1 MCLLGRPDT
10 TCSIVYTEDKSKDN
24 ACTLYVKLYKQYRTV
39 HIYTYVCF
47 SLSIIVIRFV
57 ASVKTILIRYT
68 LFRECKQVG
77 LELVTNHQKC
87 FMILKSR
94 FAITNSCNSFKQ
106 LNSLL
111 HTLTYVNTF
120 NILKGSSYPCFK
132 CSCNYFNE
140 GHKCTGM
147 SIT

>member
-1 MCLLGRPDT
+1 MKQTTSIHTFATSIVPVILLCVDILLMCLLGRPDT

-106 LNSLL
+106 LN
-111 HTLTYVNTF
+111 NC
-120 NILKGSSYPCFK
+120 ILW
-132 CSCNYFNE
+132 
-140 GHKCTGM
+140 HM
-147 SIT
+147 SISLTS